1 MAPKTLD
8 LADVEYLRQAVP
20 ALQKV
25 VPWTVGWSCLYAV
38 FRFGALRTRTAGFS
52 NRVVSL
58 LHAIV
63 AIFMCARCL
72 PTWGALLE
80 NVGGMNTTEH
90 LECMTLSLSYFVYDF
105 LYCLL
110 DNDVENVIHH
120 LFTIGGLASG
130 VITGRS
136 GPELVGCLFLMEVSN
151 PSLHL
156 RTLLR
161 EMNMKDSV
169 LATLND
175 LTFALLFLFCRLIVG
190 PPLVYKTVVNES
202 NTYIVKIGALGIL
215 IVSLMWGWK
224 IIMMIVRNV
233 RKLFGGAKA
242 KAKKP

>member
-1 MAPKTLD
+1 MQLTTSSKLHNSALRSDCLFRRRRVRLENMAYKTLD
-8 LADVEYLRQAVP
+8 LADVEYLRKAIP

-25 VPWTVGWSCLYAV
+25 IPWTVGWSCLYAV

-58 LHAIV
+58 LHAII
-63 AIFMCARCL
+63 AIFMCTRCL

-80 NVGGMNTTEH
+80 NVGGMNTMEH

-151 PSLHL
+151 P
-156 RTLLR
+156 
-161 EMNMKDSV
+161 E
-169 LATLND
+169 
-175 LTFALLFLFCRLIVG
+175 FAS
-190 PPLVYKTVVNES
+190 S
-202 NTYIVKIGALGIL
+202 NASSRDEHEG
-215 IVSLMWGWK
+215 
-224 IIMMIVRNV
+224 
-233 RKLFGGAKA
+233 
-242 KAKKP
+242 